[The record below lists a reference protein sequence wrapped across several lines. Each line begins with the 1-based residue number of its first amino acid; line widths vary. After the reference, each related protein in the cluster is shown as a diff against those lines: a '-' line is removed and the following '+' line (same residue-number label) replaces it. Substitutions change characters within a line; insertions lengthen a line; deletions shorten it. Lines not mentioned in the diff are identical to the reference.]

1 MNDKKVD
8 KDSSTFSTQIKKK
21 LWNCLPFFVS
31 FSYLFSSL
39 VSPPKPLELLFHAHS
54 FLYIAH
60 WCCSNAR
67 VNLNTQCVPSTCFH
81 FYVYREGFTILSLY
95 FLNSASIVQ
104 SKKLRSWKTKE
115 TLKNFNFQDDFFL
128 SFFIHSFCCF
138 ILPHHKKVKNEKS
151 QKVSSRFMCAM
162 KGYEIFA
169 EGARRVWRLHE

>member
-1 MNDKKVD
+1 ML
-8 KDSSTFSTQIKKK
+8 T
-21 LWNCLPFFVS
+21 
-31 FSYLFSSL
+31 
-39 VSPPKPLELLFHAHS
+39 HS
-54 FLYIAH
+54 YIAH

-138 ILPHHKKVKNEKS
+138 ILPHHKKVKNHRKS
-151 QKVSSRFMCAM
+151 RVASCVQWKAM
-162 KGYEIFA
+162 KSSQRAQEEFEDYMNRKNIIK
-169 EGARRVWRLHE
+169 RRRRSSELEFLSWFTHSHRSSSHILAALRIIRRKASDEWNRLD